1 VHGAEAALRAWSLRS
16 LGLAVCLRDDSWPPK
31 GGFACSQR
39 RRHDQKRQRSVAPPP
54 ARHHGDT
61 DHRCPS
67 SRPARSARR
76 APASSRTPRANNK
89 PAPTSSAAENPHDNP
104 ADAKPSDGGS
114 NVHGLMPGAA
124 GRSSMTT
131 GSGRQNS
138 TCSRARTNCT
148 DPNAINPAAVPVS
161 STPSP
166 SSSSPP
172 DFGGSPGVSWIG
184 TSRLGPST
192 REPSDATLGALE
204 GGAAKLT
211 RGSASPTTEPATKI
225 VASARS
231 TSRWYRKLRP

>member
-1 VHGAEAALRAWSLRS
+1 MRS
-16 LGLAVCLRDDSWPPK
+16 TSCGPPWPPS
-31 GGFACSQR
+31 AADPDATQ
-39 RRHDQKRQRSVAPPP
+39 DQKRQRSVAPPP
-54 ARHHGDT
+54 ARHHGET
-61 DHRCPS
+61 DKRCPS

-76 APASSRTPRANNK
+76 APACSRTPRANNH

-114 NVHGLMPGAA
+114 NVHGLIPDGS

-172 DFGGSPGVSWIG
+172 DFGGSPGVSRIG
-184 TSRLGPST
+184 TTRLGPST
-192 REPSDATLGALE
+192 REPSDPTLGAFE

-211 RGSASPTTEPATKI
+211 RGSARPATEPATKI

-231 TSRWYRKLRP
+231 TS